1 MTDSAE
7 SNPSNPP
14 RTVAEIWTLHELDQI
29 DSTNRHA
36 AQLPA
41 WSAVT
46 ARTQTAG
53 RGRHDRRWVS
63 DAGGLWLSAVVPAE
77 GAPERWI
84 LLPLVAGLALC
95 DAFAS
100 FGLAGHRLR
109 WPNDIMVGRAKLAGI
124 LVERFRPDTA
134 VVGMGVNLDNRPESA
149 DPALA
154 GTVARLPDLLPAPPP
169 RDAVRDAILAALRRA
184 HALLATGDTAALAA
198 GLSPY
203 WRHLPVTVTLRP
215 DGKTVHGHFA
225 GVDPTGRLLLNLP
238 SGMRALAP
246 HEVELLREDSPTD
259 SDLSHE
265 QIVSDS
271 DARRSGVPD

>member
-1 MTDSAE
+1 MTDSAA
-7 SNPSNPP
+7 SRPP
-14 RTVAEIWTLHELDQI
+14 RTVAEIWTLHELAQV

-36 AQLPA
+36 ASLPA

-53 RGRHDRRWVS
+53 RGRHNRHWVS

-77 GAPERWI
+77 GTPERWT

-124 LVERFRPDTA
+124 LVERFHPSTA
-134 VVGMGVNLDNRPESA
+134 VIGLGVNLDNRPESA

-154 GTVARLPDLLPAPPP
+154 GTVARLPDLLPTPPS
-169 RDAVRDAILAALRRA
+169 RETVRDTILAALRRA
-184 HALLATGDTAALAA
+184 HALLATGDTAALAQ
-198 GLSPY
+198 GLTPY
-203 WRHLPVTVTLRP
+203 WRHLPVRVTLRP
-215 DGKTVHGHFA
+215 DGKIIDGTFA
-225 GVDPTGRLLLNLP
+225 GVDPSGRLLLECSVGL
-238 SGMRALAP
+238 RALAP
-246 HEVELLREDSPTD
+246 HEVELLREHSPTD
-259 SDLSHE
+259 TDLS
-265 QIVSDS
+265 
-271 DARRSGVPD
+271 